1 MYSSAGVFHSLWNH
15 WRRISLRAPCTHGM
29 TPGFCHSASA
39 TLCVA
44 IAMLVPCVCFASFGS
59 VPLLAVPGSTTIHK
73 HNNRFS
79 FLAVDR
85 FLSPHRRRGGTV
97 NVLLH
102 HRCGISRYTGGH
114 VVYIRIR
121 VIAYAAWP
129 LKTFHRTPNTK
140 YQSHI
145 RSIPYPTNP
154 RQFQGSHQI
163 IQHYILRSC
172 ANDEHRLCARV
183 PQQHRCCFM
192 YFSQWCT

>member
-15 WRRISLRAPCTHGM
+15 WRRISLQTPCTHGM

-44 IAMLVPCVCFASFGS
+44 IAMLVPCMFRFVRLGAAAGC
-59 VPLLAVPGSTTIHK
+59 PRLN
-73 HNNRFS
+73 HNS
-79 FLAVDR
+79 QTQQSCLV
-85 FLSPHRRRGGTV
+85 S
-97 NVLLH
+97 
-102 HRCGISRYTGGH
+102 RCGPLSIYTPSSRWHCQCASAPSLWHFQIYGRARRIYT
-114 VVYIRIR
+114 YSCYRICGM
-121 VIAYAAWP
+121 AP
-129 LKTFHRTPNTK
+129 KNFPPNTK